1 MTAPLMGFWIV
12 LGLGVLFGFF
22 LEAGGLGSPR
32 KLTAQ
37 LSLRDWT
44 VFKAMFVAI
53 VVAAAALYL
62 SDLLGLL
69 DSARLK
75 APTPFYGAM
84 FAGGALLGLGMA
96 LGGYCPGTS
105 VVGLFSGRLDAL
117 FFIIGMV
124 GGVHL
129 FAFFCGDLQ
138 WLFLA
143 GKGAERETLVSL
155 TGLPAWSILLALAGL
170 ALAGF
175 RLGNRLEG
183 RGKGLIEAKH
193 MQPEPTTRIVHW
205 RKPPPHGSD
214 HDRD

>member
-1 MTAPLMGFWIV
+1 MEMTTPSSGFWIV

-62 SDLLGLL
+62 SDLTGLL
-69 DSARLK
+69 DSAKLK

-105 VVGLFSGRLDAL
+105 VIGLFSGRLDAV
-117 FFIIGMV
+117 FFILGMS
-124 GGVHL
+124 GGVYL
-129 FAFFCGDLQ
+129 FAYFCGDLQ

-155 TGLPAWSILLALAGL
+155 TGLPAWLILLALAGL
-170 ALAGF
+170 TAAGF
-175 RLGNRLEG
+175 RFGSQLEG
-183 RGKGLIEAKH
+183 RGDGVVEAKH
-193 MQPEPTTRIVHW
+193 LAGDP
-205 RKPPPHGSD
+205 
-214 HDRD
+214 